1 MLILGSIK
9 DWDFIALYEI
19 DDIVVGVC
27 ASPSKQK

>member
-19 DDIVVGVC
+19 DDVVVGVS